1 MTTVGTTSYGKGT
14 EQTSVP
20 FSDGTSIK
28 YTIAKW
34 YTPNGDS
41 IDQEGFEPDIEAS
54 SSEIED
60 VQYNAEETQETLE
73 PDTVSVNAKAVQIFL
88 KYLGYAPD
96 LLVDI
101 KSYTFF
107 IAFSSFGM
115 ILHVAL
121 KEFLQAYEIV
131 FLPTLFLCRMSI
143 SPVFPSADRAVPTLP
158 PLPPLSPEHSG
169 RVAQP
174 GGPVHHGWLLRLLRR
189 GRRGPLLLLSLR
201 LLRPPGSHV
210 VLHHGRRPCADS
222 GDHQGA
228 LLLLRIHGGGR
239 CGIALTHSPRL
250 PSHRGSG
257 VSRLC
262 GTHCSVHGECWWT
275 CTC

>member
-1 MTTVGTTSYGKGT
+1 MSWTTLFSILYITILAVEFSWMIIGTVFFKYVS
-14 EQTSVP
+14 EVQLSW
-20 FSDGTSIK
+20 FS
-28 YTIAKW
+28 
-34 YTPNGDS
+34 
-41 IDQEGFEPDIEAS
+41 
-54 SSEIED
+54 
-60 VQYNAEETQETLE
+60 
-73 PDTVSVNAKAVQIFL
+73 IFAL
-88 KYLGYAPD
+88 TY
-96 LLVDI
+96 
-101 KSYTFF
+101 
-107 IAFSSFGM
+107 M
-115 ILHVAL
+115 ICSWV
-121 KEFLQAYEIV
+121 EIV